1 VSNFDEACSEHDP
14 TGIADKTSTG
24 ANPESEVALRLTLRM
39 LEALASDSAAYQAL
53 PSPVGVDTALS
64 ALASSTW
71 LLLSRRNAIAGL
83 LSPADFSHAATIVQ
97 RAC

>member
-1 VSNFDEACSEHDP
+1 MF
-14 TGIADKTSTG
+14 
-24 ANPESEVALRLTLRM
+24 
-39 LEALASDSAAYQAL
+39 EALASESAAYQAL

-97 RAC
+97 RACSLPDERMREFALLALAFPNMLRKWNKQ